1 MRNHAV
7 VNAGTKVLFPKDR
20 VWSPEYGYDPHIIRL
35 SAAGSRR
42 GAPLASKQRQ
52 GSNAVPSESL
62 KSRPSADEHSNGM
75 AAAMNFSGR
84 CGSDFCGMRLLKLGL
99 RTRWAPSPAC
109 PFTGKKVMEI
119 SKRYDTNFPAA
130 N

>member
-1 MRNHAV
+1 MDAESRRCECWNKSFV
-7 VNAGTKVLFPKDR
+7 PEDR
-20 VWSPEYGYDPHIIRL
+20 VWSPEYGYDPHIISL

-84 CGSDFCGMRLLKLGL
+84 CGSDFCGCARSSWGCGLGGL
-99 RTRWAPSPAC
+99 PLPR

-130 N
+130 H